1 MKRAL
6 FALTFILLNVSAIA
20 QMHVK
25 QPNFT
30 SFNTDKKQVTP
41 TLLQNSS
48 AKAKQHPEFGVL
60 PYTAQCRECVEL
72 IDQRTI
78 NSRQFINPNYEGQTY
93 SQSSYFPLHY
103 QKFEGDIWHTIDS
116 RLRPDGPNKGVY
128 VAANQPVP
136 TKCDLN
142 KKTASV
148 TERGFEFEFSKNL
161 TCYFFDE
168 ASVYTKAE
176 IGDYTNYTIGEEGL
190 NVKNLWSGIDL
201 QQIFTTGEIKTNF
214 VISAPLQLPVKSGWM
229 VIEDHF
235 TLPVGYTFEESKY
248 GDHLKDGGYRGDYF
262 LRNEQGDTLIV
273 YEKPVYLDAKAFG
286 MHGIYKLLK
295 SGNDYTLQILV
306 PVDWLNKNDHTYPIL
321 IDPIVYGQTKVGN
334 FRLNGLSANMGF
346 TSMALGS
353 CDYHLPVVI
362 PGRSQITNTYTDLE
376 YQLTYDNTCG
386 VPALPPPFCTFSQV
400 TMEVVSDDC
409 NTTTGLLACNPASPP
424 YTGTCTTDSNLVPG
438 ANAIKINSFVPNYLA
453 CIPPQCPDDTLY
465 FTLRNRDS
473 VCLDQC
479 GYLCARGN
487 MWQMTIEACRVEG
500 TAGQD
505 KFQICAGEP
514 VTFTAH
520 PKCGVPPYHFIWS
533 YGNAKDTVY
542 GTPTLT
548 IYPQQTI
555 IMSCVIYDS
564 CNKDSAIA
572 NDMDLVV
579 VASPPAAAGNDVQLC
594 EGGTAFLG
602 GNPTSNL
609 SATIQWTGSSP
620 LVQSWLNSTS
630 IQNPT
635 GFVPAGTIDT
645 FFYVVR
651 ASDFTCFRT
660 DTVYVFSSPAPT
672 ADAGP
677 DINIC
682 GGGNITLGGSPT
694 SNAGSIVWSG
704 ENNTISTW
712 LNSTTASNP
721 SANVPSGTVDTF
733 FYVVN
738 TTTANCF
745 NSDTVY
751 VYSQPSPVADAGSNI
766 VLCEGGTATLGGN
779 PTATPGAT
787 VVWSGENAAADGY
800 LSNNIVPNPTI
811 NIPAGIV
818 DTFFYAV
825 TASDLTCSRT
835 DTVYVYSTQNPT
847 VTIDTGGSTKIC
859 SNQSVTLFVAGSFAS
874 YSWSNGSTSSS
885 INVNQA
891 GPYAVTVTDAS
902 GCTAVSNS
910 VSITTVP
917 VPAVTVY
924 PDTTILYGDSITLY
938 TDINLSSASIDSF
951 MWYPAVNIN
960 CPTCNNPIVI
970 PQEASQYYSVSIFS
984 SGCIAS
990 DSALIRVIFPNN
1002 FYIPNA
1008 FTPNGDGNND
1018 GFYIQ
1023 AQGGVRV
1030 ILFQIFDR
1038 WGEKIHEGSYPWDG
1052 TYKGKPVPMGVY
1064 VYIFKLGLF
1073 GDDQSI
1079 FRKGS
1084 VTLIR

>member
-1 MKRAL
+1 MKRII
-6 FALTFILLNVSAIA
+6 LTLSIIVLAVAAMA

-41 TLLQNSS
+41 TLLQNST

-60 PYTAQCRECVEL
+60 PYTAQCSECVEL

-103 QKFEGDIWHTIDS
+103 QKFEGDVWHTIDS
-116 RLRPDGPNKGVY
+116 RLRPDARNKGVY

-148 TERGFEFEFSKNL
+148 TEQGFEFEFSKNL

-168 ASVYTKAE
+168 NSVYTKAE
-176 IGDYTNYTIGEEGL
+176 TGNYANYTIGEEGL

-214 VISAPLQLPVKSGWM
+214 VIPAPLQLPVKSGWM

-235 TLPVGYTFEESKY
+235 TLPSGYTFEESKH
-248 GDHLKDGGYRGDYF
+248 GDHLADGGYRGDY
-262 LRNEQGDTLIV
+262 LVRNEKGDTLV
-273 YEKPVYLDAKAFG
+273 MYEKPIYIDAKAFG

-295 SGNDYTLQILV
+295 NGNDYTLQIMV
-306 PVDWLNKNDHTYPIL
+306 PVEWLNKPDHTYPIM
-321 IDPIVYGQTKVGN
+321 IDPIVFGITKIGN
-334 FRLNGLSANMGF
+334 FRLAGLSANMGF

-353 CDYHLPVVI
+353 CDYNMTVQV
-362 PGRSQITNTYTDLE
+362 PGMSTLTNTYVDLE

-400 TMEVVSDDC
+400 TMEVRNDSC
-409 NTTTGLLACNPASPP
+409 NTTTGLLACNPANPP
-424 YTGTCTTDSNLVPG
+424 FTGTCTTDPNLVPG
-438 ANAIKINSFVPNYLA
+438 ANAILINSFVPNYLQ
-453 CIPPQCPDDTLY
+453 CIEPQCPAYTIA
-465 FTLRNRDS
+465 FTLKNRDS

-487 MWQMTIEACRVEG
+487 LWRMTVEACTVDG
-500 TAGQD
+500 SISQD
-505 KFQICAGEP
+505 KTQICAGEP
-514 VTFTAH
+514 VVFTAQ
-520 PKCGVPPYHFIWS
+520 PNCGVPPYHYIWS
-533 YGNAKDTVY
+533 YGNVVDTVY
-542 GTPTLT
+542 GSDILT
-548 IYPQQTI
+548 VYPQQDI
-555 IMSCVIYDS
+555 IMSCIILDT
-564 CNKDSAIA
+564 CNNPAFA
-572 NDMDLVV
+572 NDLNVTVV
-579 VASPPAAAGNDVQLC
+579 SSPPASAGNDVYLC
-594 EGGTAFLG
+594 EGGNAFLG

-609 SATIQWTGSSP
+609 SATIQWSGSTP
-620 LVQSWLNSTS
+620 LVQSWLNSTT

-635 GFVPAGTIDT
+635 GFIPAGTIDT

-660 DTVYVFSSPAPT
+660 DTVYVFSSPSPT
-672 ADAGP
+672 ANAGP

-682 GGGNITLGGSPT
+682 AGGNITLGGSPT
-694 SNAGSIVWSG
+694 SNAGSILWSG
-704 ENNTISTW
+704 ENNTVSSW
-712 LNSTTASNP
+712 LNSTTVANP
-721 SANVPSGTVDTF
+721 SVNVPSGTVDTF

-745 NSDTVY
+745 NSDTV
-751 VYSQPSPVADAGSNI
+751 VVFSKPSPSANAGNNV

-779 PTATPGAT
+779 PTTSSGAT
-787 VVWSGENAAADGY
+787 IVWSGENAMADGY
-800 LSNNIVPNPTI
+800 LSSNSAANPTI
-811 NIPAGIV
+811 NVPVGTI
-818 DTFFYAV
+818 DTFYYAV
-825 TASDLTCSRT
+825 TASDLTCSRS
-835 DTVYVYSTQNPT
+835 DTVLVFSAQNPT
-847 VTIDTGGSTKIC
+847 AVIDTGGSTRIC
-859 SNQSVTLFVAGSFAS
+859 SNQSVNLFVTGSFVS
-874 YSWSNGSTSSS
+874 YAWSNGSTTAS

-891 GPYAVTVTDAS
+891 GPYSVTVTDAS

-910 VSITTVP
+910 VLITTVP
-917 VPAVTVY
+917 VPSVTVY
-924 PDTTILYGDSITLY
+924 PDTTIMYGDSVTLY
-938 TDINLSSASIDSF
+938 TDINLSSASVDSF
-951 MWYPAVNIN
+951 VWYPAVNIA
-960 CPTCNNPIVI
+960 CPTCNTPVVT
-970 PQEASQYYSVSIFS
+970 PDAAAQYYGVNIFS
-984 SGCIAS
+984 SGCIAT

-1018 GFYIQ
+1018 LFYIQ
-1023 AQGGVRV
+1023 AQGGVKV
-1030 ILFQIFDR
+1030 ILFQVFDR
-1038 WGEKIHEGSYPWDG
+1038 WGEKVHEGSYPWDG